1 MSEIERELSEG
12 EQVVLIGRVSWWT
25 LVPRSLVALAVLVV
39 LVGSAAR
46 ANLLSPIAWL
56 VALGVTLFV
65 WLVLAWELL
74 VRVVFTQIA
83 ITDRRVISRHGA
95 LATVVKTTPLG
106 KINNVNVRQSVFGNF
121 FDYGDIEITTATAE
135 ERDNHFVRALAHPAK
150 FRNAL
155 TDSVE
160 R

>member
-39 LVGSAAR
+39 LTGAIAR
-46 ANLLSPIAWL
+46 SQLPSIAWL
-56 VALGVTLFV
+56 VIIGIALVV
-65 WLVLAWELL
+65 WLVLAWDLL

-135 ERDNHFVRALAHPAK
+135 ERDNHFVHALAHPTR

-155 TDSVE
+155 TDIVG

>member
-25 LVPRSLVALAVLVV
+25 LVPRSLVALTVLVV
-39 LVGSAAR
+39 LVGGVAR
-46 ANLLSPIAWL
+46 SQLPPIAWL
-56 VALGVTLFV
+56 VIVGIALAV

-106 KINNVNVRQSVFGNF
+106 KINNVNVRQSMFGNF

-135 ERDNHFVRALAHPAK
+135 ERDNHFVRALAHPAR

-155 TDSVE
+155 TDAVG